1 MAYWPGGSPE
11 ARGPSSEV
19 SVVSYLNPGV
29 LHATLHRGS
38 YSDRP
43 RWVLDVVTM
52 RSKLALEMVVSCQRK
67 AIDV

>member
-1 MAYWPGGSPE
+1 M
-11 ARGPSSEV
+11 
-19 SVVSYLNPGV
+19 SYLNLGV

-52 RSKLALEMVVSCQRK
+52 RSKLALEMVASCQRK